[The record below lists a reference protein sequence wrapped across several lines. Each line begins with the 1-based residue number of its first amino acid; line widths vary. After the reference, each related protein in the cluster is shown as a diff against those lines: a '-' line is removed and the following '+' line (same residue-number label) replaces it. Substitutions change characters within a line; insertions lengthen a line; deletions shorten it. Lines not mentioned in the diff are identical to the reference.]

1 MFKDMKFSLFLHFMP
16 DCEYI
21 SQKLSLVYGDEF
33 NTALGMRSLPLQIL
47 NAQIN
52 VGNMLQSRDH
62 ENVQPRKYPVLW

>member
-52 VGNMLQSRDH
+52 VGNMLQSLR
-62 ENVQPRKYPVLW
+62 P